1 MITLKLTKRT
11 GGKIYILSSAIS
23 NFFET
28 KEEGVDVT
36 RIIPINGGYIDVTET
51 ASQISALL
59 EDKAGITTWGVH

>member
-1 MITLKLTKRT
+1 MITLKLTRPNGT
-11 GGKIYILSSAIS
+11 KIYILSSAIS

-28 KEEGVDVT
+28 REEGVDVT

-59 EDKAGITTWGVH
+59 ENKAGIVTWGVH